1 MRPRHWIPPFALSF
15 FLIATA
21 PSVSRE
27 PKEDVADAAKLWV
40 EVFALNDP
48 DRILS
53 LYSEDGVLWGTL
65 SPTIR
70 SDRAALRAYFVS
82 AFAALP
88 NAKVSFGEQL
98 VRVYGNE
105 AVNSGYYTFSF
116 SKDGET
122 KSIPARYSFTYIKD
136 GDTWKIVDH
145 HSSTL
150 PQPPR

>member
-1 MRPRHWIPPFALSF
+1 MRPRHSILPFALSF
-15 FLIATA
+15 ILAVTT

-27 PKEDVADAAKLWV
+27 LKDDVADAAKLWS
-40 EVFALNDP
+40 EVFAFNDP
-48 DRILS
+48 DKILA

-98 VRVYGNE
+98 VRVYGNA

-116 SKDGET
+116 TKDGET
-122 KSIPARYSFTYIKD
+122 KYIPARYTFTHIKD

>member
-1 MRPRHWIPPFALSF
+1 MHRRQSILPFALG
-15 FLIATA
+15 LILVFTT
-21 PSVSRE
+21 PTISRQS
-27 PKEDVADAAKLWV
+27 KDDVADAARLWA
-40 EVFALNDP
+40 EIFALNDP
-48 DRILS
+48 DKILA

-82 AFAALP
+82 AFATLP

-98 VRVYGNE
+98 VRVYGNA

-122 KSIPARYSFTYIKD
+122 KSIPARYSFTYVKD
-136 GDTWKIVDH
+136 GNDCKIVDH
-145 HSSTL
+145 HSSAVP
-150 PQPPR
+150 PQ